1 MIPRSIITRLRP
13 SESVRARGH
22 SIGNV
27 FFSHLTVLAAVE
39 NGLVC
44 GAHVIYMWACG
55 LPVAAG
61 HPHKTPRVYTH
72 ASSRA
77 VGSFCTWG
85 RRARVASQACAGC
98 FGEAR
103 EGIARWKRQE
113 GRERRVEKKE
123 RTSFF
128 SLSLLF
134 SLPSFPFP
142 SSLFIRSVRRTSF
155 RSRGFTCDPRLY
167 VDARPWWIVARY

>member
-113 GRERRVEKKE
+113 GRERRVEKE
-123 RTSFF
+123 GEEESFF
-128 SLSLLF
+128 SLSSSPSPL
-134 SLPSFPFP
+134 SLPFPP
-142 SSLFIRSVRRTSF
+142 LCLF
-155 RSRGFTCDPRLY
+155 
-167 VDARPWWIVARY
+167 VASGEQALEVAALRVTHGYMLMPGHDE